1 MQCVPIYFA
10 RKYFINFNQNVMIQ
24 FRNKLWPVKF
34 VYNSSSSAK
43 LTDGWASFARESN
56 LKPGDTC
63 VFELVNR
70 KNATLVVHVFT
81 SHGN

>member
-1 MQCVPIYFA
+1 
-10 RKYFINFNQNVMIQ
+10 
-24 FRNKLWPVKF
+24 